1 MVASIDDRSK
11 FNLSLDLTGPK
22 TYTFYSLIKLTL
34 SFLKI
39 RRIVIPLPN
48 ILSKLQAYI
57 FERLPGKIFTID
69 NYNSLQIDSISDSGL
84 KGSTSIEQIVPKY
97 LNLMQEETNIEKLR
111 KRSGR

>member
-1 MVASIDDRSK
+1 M
-11 FNLSLDLTGPK
+11 
-22 TYTFYSLIKLTL
+22 
-34 SFLKI
+34 
-39 RRIVIPLPN
+39 
-48 ILSKLQAYI
+48 
-57 FERLPGKIFTID
+57 FTID